1 MSPVH
6 QHHSKSSV
14 WPWHHKDWHPAAD
27 LPPPQHAPCKSAYPH
42 TYTSTGQWHISQYII
57 YLNGLSST
65 TAWVAHYR
73 IYFPIDPLPTSGGSV
88 TSHYI
93 FYTQIHYPPMWQP
106 KRATK
111 RHTTACS
118 SQNYYKALFNIQL
131 TERKFI
137 SGVLELQTV
146 STQSEWKPFITSRP
160 Q

>member
-42 TYTSTGQWHISQYII
+42 TYTSTGQWHSHISQWTVIHDS
-57 YLNGLSST
+57 LSSPLQNLLSNRPF
-65 TAWVAHYR
+65 AYQWWVSDITLHLLYSN
-73 IYFPIDPLPTSGGSV
+73 PLPSHV
-88 TSHYI
+88 T
-93 FYTQIHYPPMWQP
+93 T

-137 SGVLELQTV
+137 SGVLELQTD